1 MLPKMLLPGQS
12 FSTVNPV
19 SYLANASRAL
29 ILTRYDWPA
38 LGSATLA
45 IVILGTIL
53 NGFAV
58 MAFRAQGK

>member
-1 MLPKMLLPGQS
+1 MGANFLS
-12 FSTVNPV
+12 VNPV

-29 ILTRYDWPA
+29 ILTGYDWPD
-38 LGSATLA
+38 LGRAALA
-45 IVILGTIL
+45 IIILGAIL